1 MTRGGVEAL
10 DLSIIIVSYNTGPDI
25 ALSLAQ
31 LEEATTHLDA
41 EIIVVDNDSKD
52 DTVEVARGTIERGRV
67 IATGE
72 NLGFG
77 GGVNVGL
84 RVARGRHTLFM
95 NDDAVID
102 AESLDLLRSVLDS
115 SPEIAMVGPE
125 IVNEHGGAMPSWRS
139 NYPGPREE
147 LSRVTRRLPGYRR
160 RMPGGNG
167 DPFDVAWLVGAC
179 VLADTGVLRRQ
190 GGFNPEFFFYAED
203 IDLSRRL
210 RTVGYRLMT
219 VPKARAVHIGGV
231 ATEKVYVSR
240 ERSGRQTQART
251 IYYRLWYSRPTRSL
265 IYLSRAIGFT
275 NQPWR
280 ARTYLSLAI
289 NDGPTL
295 RASRFPKPIP
305 PPRHHD

>member
-1 MTRGGVEAL
+1 MTSGGVEEL
-10 DLSIIIVSYNTGPDI
+10 DLSVIIVSYNTGPDI
-25 ALSLAQ
+25 AESLGK
-31 LEEATTHLDA
+31 LEEATAHLDH

-52 DTVEVARGTIERGRV
+52 DTVEHARGAIEHGQV

-102 AESLDLLRSVLDS
+102 AESLDLLRRVLDS
-115 SPEIAMVGPE
+115 SAEIAMVGPA
-125 IVNEHGGAMPSWRS
+125 IVNDHGEAMPSWRS
-139 NYPGPREE
+139 ISPGPGEE
-147 LSRVTRRLPGYRR
+147 LGRLTRRLPGQRKQT
-160 RMPGGNG
+160 PAGNG
-167 DPFDVAWLVGAC
+167 EPFDVAWLVGAC

-210 RTVGYRLMT
+210 RTVGYRCVT
-219 VPKARAVHIGGV
+219 VPKAEAVHIGGV
-231 ATEKVYVSR
+231 ATDKVYFSR
-240 ERSGRQTQART
+240 ERSDRQTQART
-251 IYYRLWYSRPTRSL
+251 IYYRLWYSRPVRSL
-265 IYLSRAIGFT
+265 IYLSRALGVS

-280 ARTYLSLAI
+280 AKTYLSLAI

-295 RASRFPKPIP
+295 RASRFPDPIP